1 MILSIRKDL
10 NSVIYCE
17 VIYCEVI
24 YCRWLFIHLKQ
35 CLPKLTRL
43 LCHCFVN
50 SAFRQKTNFA
60 IINIYTVEVL
70 KFMEKKGRQM
80 KYFQKFYM
88 ACSKLTSQRTL
99 QINNIH
105 LDHGCCW
112 QQIIC
117 KKQKK
122 NCISFQK
129 E

>member
-1 MILSIRKDL
+1 MILSVRKDL

-24 YCRWLFIHLKQ
+24 YCRSLFIHLKQ

-50 SAFRQKTNFA
+50 SGFRQKTNFA

-88 ACSKLTSQRTL
+88 AAS
-99 QINNIH
+99 
-105 LDHGCCW
+105 
-112 QQIIC
+112 
-117 KKQKK
+117 
-122 NCISFQK
+122 
-129 E
+129 